1 MITLVCGLGRCGT
14 SLTMTMLKQGG
25 LSVFA
30 DKPGSYEH
38 SRMVTLPEN
47 SFWVQYAD
55 NHALK
60 INDPHLYTPPSNLD
74 YCAVWLTRNPN
85 QQARSM
91 MKLNT
96 VLGKKEQGSRTS
108 YRKKVRWIKRSE
120 PKCHALL
127 KKLTKNRVLHYTFEH
142 IISDPFTYAE
152 ALVELIKFP
161 VAPPDVEAMAACVEA
176 RTTDSLKIPMEVG
189 KFENAVR

>member
-14 SLTMTMLKQGG
+14 SLTMTMLKKGG
-25 LSVFA
+25 LPVFA
-30 DKPGSYEH
+30 DKLGSHEH

-55 NHALK
+55 GHALK
-60 INDPHLYTPPSNLD
+60 INDPHIYTPPLGLD

-96 VLGKKEQGSRTS
+96 ALGKREQGSRAS
-108 YRKKVRWIKRSE
+108 YRKKVRWINRSE

-127 KKLTKNRVLHYTFEH
+127 KTLTKNRVLHYTFEH
-142 IISDPFTYAE
+142 IISEPAAYAKE
-152 ALVELIKFP
+152 LTALIQLP
-161 VAPPDVEAMAACVEA
+161 VDLPTIEDMAACVEP
-176 RTTDSLKIPMEVG
+176 RTSDSLKIPMELNYDPHNV
-189 KFENAVR
+189 